1 MVRNLNEEYVNTRL
15 IYQQQKEYRK
25 TKEGKGALRKANKK
39 YRDSL
44 RIEEVKNHGGKPT
57 CHCCGERIIEFLSIK
72 NDKIICYN
80 CKSQLKCPH
89 KEVLEIANR

>member
-1 MVRNLNEEYVNTRL
+1 MVRNLDEEYRNVRS
-15 IYQQQKEYRK
+15 IYKQQKEYRK
-25 TKEGKGALRKANKK
+25 TKKGKGALRKANKK

-44 RIEEVKNHGGKPT
+44 RIEEVKNHGGKPA